1 MVGSVGMARGI
12 SRPGSLVIQEALNL
26 LSALGSSE
34 GTSKKLLTEMKAV
47 QGHNEVVLANA
58 KEEIAKANIR
68 ETEVVERETE
78 LARNLIEAEEL
89 YNNRLLSI
97 TNGEEKLQRKVDE
110 INVWI
115 SEEDRGIS
123 EREGKLHR
131 DREEHQKSLRISDE
145 ELVERERILKED
157 RDALKEF
164 ESSIEGREVEVK
176 SDEIA
181 LDDLRNSLG
190 ELKVGLDKRD
200 ARVLAA
206 MEGEAVVEGG

>member
-1 MVGSVGMARGI
+1 MVGSVGMARSI

-97 TNGEEKLQRKVDE
+97 TNGEEELQRKVDE

-115 SEEDRGIS
+115 SDENGRIS

-131 DREEHQKSLRISDE
+131 DRGEHQESLRISGE
-145 ELVERERILKED
+145 ELTERERILKED

-164 ESSIEGREVEVK
+164 DSSIKGREEEVK
-176 SDEIA
+176 SDEIT
-181 LDDLRNSLG
+181 LNDLRDSLG
-190 ELKVGLDKRD
+190 ELKIGLDERD